1 MVSHML
7 LLFGTGGT
15 VPCQHTLSAIRVGWL
30 YYHASNREQ
39 SSTGS
44 HDDKLTG
51 CAASFAL

>member
-1 MVSHML
+1 MLSHML

-15 VPCQHTLSAIRVGWL
+15 VPCQHTLSAIQVGWL